1 MEFLP
6 LGASIFI
13 FLFWILTY
21 SFLSFWFLL
30 LVGGK
35 KSTHYGCEC
44 RWTFLPW
51 NVFLLCL
58 CATSLCYLTLA
69 PLSFA
74 PPNLLSISV
83 WYLETKVECKRQE
96 AASVSSFFTK
106 ISPRYN
112 WLPLLQRR
120 HANHLWLNNWPT
132 STVVLLFWR
141 GLLQENKKN
150 IYIFWT
156 CMLWGAPKN
165 VRPICTVSFYSTNKV
180 WNKFNQLELNGMYF
194 V

>member
-1 MEFLP
+1 MDLFALKCFPAASMCDLSVLP
-6 LGASIFI
+6 DTPTPQLCQPPQS
-13 FLFWILTY
+13 
-21 SFLSFWFLL
+21 SF
-30 LVGGK
+30 
-35 KSTHYGCEC
+35 H
-44 RWTFLPW
+44 
-51 NVFLLCL
+51 LCL
-58 CATSLCYLTLA
+58 
-69 PLSFA
+69 
-74 PPNLLSISV
+74 V
-83 WYLETKVECKRQE
+83 YLETKVECKQQE

-112 WLPLLQRR
+112 WLPLLHRR

-132 STVVLLFWR
+132 SSVVLLFWR
-141 GLLQENKKN
+141 DLFKENEKN

-165 VRPICTVSFYSTNKV
+165 VRPICTVSFHSTNKV